1 MHLVKLRQDTDIC
14 LIFARSPLIFLHFLD
29 SRINGCGES
38 FDGQKAIS
46 NDLIFIFTISDNLSL
61 RLRPLLLL
69 SLSLLSP
76 SLFTFQ
82 PNTKICRR
90 TPVGRPAGPAPGPC
104 LAGGRGHC
112 CRQGPQREIQ
122 GHCK

>member
-14 LIFARSPLIFLHFLD
+14 SIFARSPLIFSHFLD

-46 NDLIFIFTISDNLSL
+46 NDLIFFFETETFASA
-61 RLRPLLLL
+61 L
-69 SLSLLSP
+69 SLSLLSS

-90 TPVGRPAGPAPGPC
+90 TPVGRPAGPAPGPR

-112 CRQGPQREIQ
+112 SPQREF
-122 GHCK
+122 